1 MSNFKSLVQTIEKNL
16 KSHLL
21 LNSFDETNKSIKFTC
36 MSTFQHRCTDEF
48 IEAIINECLKNI
60 SINKYLNF
68 EIHTEVSFNVDCSK
82 YYISYGI
89 LSLKE
94 NIDEKNFWSLCEL
107 KGLLTNF

>member
-36 MSTFQHRCTDEF
+36 INAFQNYTNEF

-68 EIHTEVSFNVDCSK
+68 EIHTTVSFDVDCSK